1 MDINAFKVLLFD
13 TIEKHERASI
23 YERSCTEKEVVFSA
37 HIGDSCFLVKC
48 IQTDSNKSYILK

>member
-1 MDINAFKVLLFD
+1 MDINTFKKMIFEF
-13 TIEKHERASI
+13 IESHERGSI
-23 YERSCTEKEVVFSA
+23 YERSCTEKEVIFSA